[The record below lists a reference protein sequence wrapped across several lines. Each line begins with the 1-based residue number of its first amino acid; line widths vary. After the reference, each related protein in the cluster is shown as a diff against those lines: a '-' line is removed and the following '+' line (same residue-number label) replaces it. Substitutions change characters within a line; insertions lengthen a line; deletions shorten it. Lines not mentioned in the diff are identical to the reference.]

1 MTLITRRVKGRPES
15 REGLRRVTDR
25 DSDATPQRQRAVTM
39 QDVADHV
46 GVSKALVSMV
56 FRRVAGPSEQTRQRV
71 LEAAEKLGYRP
82 NRSAAL
88 LSLRRSHLIGVM
100 ANIRSTFHAELVEDI
115 VAEAD
120 RYGYEVVLGAVTPT
134 HGEIAVIDTLLDFRC
149 EALILL
155 GPEFDDARLAGLG
168 ARAPVVLVGRR
179 SSCRSV
185 DVVRTADGRGISRVV
200 DHLVALG
207 HRRISHL
214 SGGDGTIP
222 NDRKTGYVRAMKKH
236 GLADEID
243 IIDGDFTERAG
254 ILAAQQLLG
263 RRLRPTA
270 VCAANDQSAIG
281 LLDQFL
287 RAGVDV
293 PGDIAVAGYDDSM
306 LARLAHID
314 LTTVSQEPRQ
324 QAERAVQAVVERL
337 DEDRRERIDILLEP
351 RLVVRHTT
359 VPQVRQPA

>member
-1 MTLITRRVKGRPES
+1 
-15 REGLRRVTDR
+15 
-25 DSDATPQRQRAVTM
+25 M

-56 FRRVAGPSEQTRQRV
+56 FRRVAGPSDHTRQRV
-71 LEAAEKLGYRP
+71 LAAAEQLGYRP

-120 RYGYEVVLGAVTPT
+120 ACGYEVVLGAVTPT
-134 HGEIAVIDTLLDFRC
+134 HGESAVVDTLLDFRC

-155 GPEFDDARLAGLG
+155 GPQFDDGKLAELG
-168 ARAPVVLVGRR
+168 ARSPVVLVGRR
-179 SSCRSV
+179 SPCRSV
-185 DVVRTADGRGISRVV
+185 DVVRTADARGIGGVV

-214 SGGDGTIP
+214 SGGAGTIP
-222 NDRKTGYVRAMKKH
+222 NDRKAGYLRAMKRH
-236 GLADEID
+236 GLHNKID

-254 ILAAQQLLG
+254 MLAAGELLG
-263 RRLRPTA
+263 RRRRPTA

-281 LLDQFL
+281 LLDQLL
-287 RAGVDV
+287 RAGLDV

-314 LTTVSQEPRQ
+314 LTSVSQEPRR
-324 QAERAVQAVVERL
+324 QAERAVKAVVERL
-337 DEDRRERIDILLEP
+337 DEGRRERLDVVLEP

-359 VPQVRQPA
+359 AAQARRPA

>member
-1 MTLITRRVKGRPES
+1 
-15 REGLRRVTDR
+15 VTEQ
-25 DSDATPQRQRAVTM
+25 SGGGAPGRQRAVTM

-88 LSLRRSHLIGVM
+88 LSLRRSHMIGVM

-134 HGEIAVIDTLLDFRC
+134 HGELAVIDTLLDFRC

-155 GPEFDDARLAGLG
+155 GPALDDAALASLG
-168 ARAPVVLVGRR
+168 DRAPVVLIGRR
-179 SSCRSV
+179 SSCRSI
-185 DVVRTADGRGISRVV
+185 DVVRTADGRGIGRVV
-200 DHLVALG
+200 DHLVELG

-214 SGGDGTIP
+214 GGGDGTIP
-222 NDRKTGYVRAMKKH
+222 NDRKAGYIRAMKRH
-236 GLADEID
+236 GLEDAID

-254 ILAAQQLLG
+254 ILAARELLS
-263 RRLRPTA
+263 RRRRPTA
-270 VCAANDQSAIG
+270 VCTANDQSAIG
-281 LLDQFL
+281 LLDELL
-287 RAGVDV
+287 RAGIDV

-306 LARLAHID
+306 LAQLAHID
-314 LTTVSQEPRQ
+314 LTTVSQEPQQ
-324 QAERAVQAVVERL
+324 QAERAVRAVVERL
-337 DEDRRERIDILLEP
+337 DEGRQERVDVLLEP
-351 RLVVRHTT
+351 RLVIRHTT
-359 VPQVRQPA
+359 VPEIRRPA